1 MKQLIEQSIE
11 KLLMLERLCHKT
23 DKMYE
28 EKQEATEHL
37 PFSTDGI
44 KIQSYLAKLQYWVE
58 DAPGRDS
65 DELKLSVRNRE
76 TLAEMMFRCNEIWKT
91 RTAVEKGDLDIASL
105 DHTQLDI
112 ECIGFIRKQQKI
124 NAIKHYRAKM
134 KEVFREEKTLKESKE
149 YVDALQERYERQ
161 AGEHRTL

>member
-1 MKQLIEQSIE
+1 MKKLVEKSIE
-11 KLLMLERLCHKT
+11 KLLMLEKLCLKT

-28 EKQEATEHL
+28 EKQETTEHL

-44 KIQSYLAKLQYWVE
+44 KIQSYLYELQDWIE
-58 DAPGRDS
+58 QGRYS
-65 DELKLSVRNRE
+65 EELTLSSRQRQ
-76 TLAEMMFRCNEIWKT
+76 TLSEMMFRCNEMWKT

-112 ECIGFIRKQQKI
+112 ECIAFIRKQQKI

-161 AGEHRTL
+161 AGEHRTI